1 MRRSEYASAILVA
14 IVAMAVT
21 AMVMSLLLGL
31 IGRQQAK
38 VEDVSGV
45 MVTGQQGVTVNRRVF
60 HERALN
66 PTVEVYVEGHTEAT
80 NQTRAEGAGR

>member
-1 MRRSEYASAILVA
+1 
-14 IVAMAVT
+14 
-21 AMVMSLLLGL
+21 
-31 IGRQQAK
+31 
-38 VEDVSGV
+38 
-45 MVTGQQGVTVNRRVF
+45 MVTGQQGVTINRRVF

>member
-14 IVAMAVT
+14 VVAMAVT

-45 MVTGQQGVTVNRRVF
+45 MVTGQQGVTVTPRQ
-60 HERALN
+60 
-66 PTVEVYVEGHTEAT
+66 PTKPGPKEPAANGCACGYCY
-80 NQTRAEGAGR
+80 

>member
-14 IVAMAVT
+14 VVAMAVT
-21 AMVMSLLLGL
+21 AMVMSLLIGL

-45 MVTGQQGVTVNRRVF
+45 MVTGQQGG
-60 HERALN
+60 ALN

>member
-14 IVAMAVT
+14 VVAMAVT

-45 MVTGQQGVTVNRRVF
+45 MVNRRVF